1 MKCTLCG
8 YIFDENEAPRSCKGC
23 PMMKG
28 CKLIRCPNCSFEIPR
43 EPKWIKYLKRKGEA
57 TMTAL
62 AINQKGKITRI
73 DTHDHKKLQK
83 IMAMGVLP
91 GMAITLIQKFPSYV
105 FQVGQSQFA
114 IDKELASCIYV
125 RPKE

>member
-1 MKCTLCG
+1 MTTL
-8 YIFDENEAPRSCKGC
+8 AVS
-23 PMMKG
+23 
-28 CKLIRCPNCSFEIPR
+28 
-43 EPKWIKYLKRKGEA
+43 
-57 TMTAL
+57 
-62 AINQKGKITRI
+62 QKGKINRI
-73 DTHDHKKLQK
+73 DTHDHKKLHK

-125 RPKE
+125 RLRD